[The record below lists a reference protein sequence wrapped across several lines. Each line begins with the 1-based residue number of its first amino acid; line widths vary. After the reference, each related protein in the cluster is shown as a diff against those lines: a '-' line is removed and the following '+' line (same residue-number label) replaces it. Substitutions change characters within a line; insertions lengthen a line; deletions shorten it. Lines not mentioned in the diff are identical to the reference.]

1 MQLAP
6 AGEATEA
13 KIRSAMR
20 AGVIAGLTEQA
31 RIAAAVEKGII
42 NTVEAVQFQQFSAL
56 RRGCIMVDDFPHD
69 IGRLQTAREAASVTA
84 LASAVS
90 QKTAA

>member
-1 MQLAP
+1 MQSAP

-13 KIRSAMR
+13 KIRSAMK

-31 RIAAAVEKGII
+31 RVAAAVEKGII
-42 NTVEAVQFQQFSAL
+42 NAGEAALLQRFSEL

-69 IGRLQTAREAASVTA
+69 IGRAQVVREPANVTA
-84 LASAVS
+84 LGGAVS
-90 QKTAA
+90 HKTAA

>member
-1 MQLAP
+1 
-6 AGEATEA
+6 
-13 KIRSAMR
+13 
-20 AGVIAGLTEQA
+20 VIAELTEHA

-42 NTVEAVQFQQFSAL
+42 STGEAALFQQFSAL

-69 IGRLQTAREAASVTA
+69 IGRAQAVREPASVTA
-84 LASAVS
+84 LGGAVS